1 MSSINSLSDDSEFI
15 ERVTDAYGH
24 LYDLV
29 YLRTHP
35 LTDQLFPQPALTR
48 KEKAWQLHTT
58 LLEILEELDPG
69 ADLPAYA
76 RDRRLFKL
84 VSLHYVDGLDPD
96 STADRLGISRR
107 QYYREHKRAME
118 AVGQLLLDHFQQE
131 SQPAEA
137 PQTTTPV
144 DVTRLEL
151 LRREAA
157 RLAQA
162 GRQRRLDDVVKRA
175 VPLLQSRLAQHHS
188 ELVTA
193 LPRDLPAVLADE
205 GAIRQGLLATLGYLI
220 ERTRNAVLRIGARI
234 GPSGTILSI
243 EVEPAV
249 PLEVDLDADFD
260 ERLKA
265 FEEMSSLGGAVITP
279 LRGAQELLGFEM
291 SFPTRAPRSI
301 LVVDDNEDML
311 ELFSRFLTPHG
322 YRVITARSASDALK
336 IARRVQPYVI
346 ILDLMIPGQD
356 GWDLLQNLLSHAETQ
371 SIPKIVCSVLK
382 QKELALSL
390 GANAFLEKPLSE
402 TELISTL
409 TLLEAP

>member
-1 MSSINSLSDDSEFI
+1 MSSLNSVSDNSDFVD
-15 ERVTDAYGH
+15 RVTDAYGH

-76 RDRRLFKL
+76 HDRRLFRL

-118 AVGQLLLDHFQQE
+118 AVGQLLLDRFQQE
-131 SQPAEA
+131 AQPAETHEA
-137 PQTTTPV
+137 TTPV
-144 DVTRLEL
+144 DVPRLEL

-162 GRQRRLDDVVKRA
+162 GRQRRLDDVVRRA

-188 ELVTA
+188 ELVA
-193 LPRDLPAVLADE
+193 ELPRDLPAVLADE

-220 ERTRNAVLRIGARI
+220 ERTRNATLRIGARI
-234 GPSGTILSI
+234 EPSGTVLSI
-243 EVEPAV
+243 AVEPPV
-249 PLEVDLDADFD
+249 GLDADFD
-260 ERLKA
+260 ERLRA
-265 FEEMSSLGGAVITP
+265 FEEMSSLGGAEITP
-279 LRGAQELLGFEM
+279 LRGGQELLGFEM
-291 SFPTRAPRSI
+291 RFPTRAPRSI

-322 YRVITARSASDALK
+322 YRVVTARSAADALK

-356 GWDLLQNLLSHAETQ
+356 GWDLLQNLLSHTETQ

>member
-1 MSSINSLSDDSEFI
+1 MSDNSDFV

-35 LTDQLFPQPALTR
+35 LTDQLFPDPVLTR

-76 RDRRLFKL
+76 HDRRLFKL
-84 VSLHYVDGLDPD
+84 VSLHYVDGLDAD
-96 STADRLGISRR
+96 ATADRLGISRR

-118 AVGQLLLDHFQQE
+118 AVGQLLLDHFEQAGAAPAHATE
-131 SQPAEA
+131 S
-137 PQTTTPV
+137 PQA

-162 GRQRRLDDVVKRA
+162 GRQRRLDEVVLRA

-188 ELVTA
+188 ELRHD
-193 LPRDLPAVLADE
+193 LPADLPAVLTDE
-205 GAIRQGLLATLGYLI
+205 GAIRQGLLAALGYLI
-220 ERTRNAVLRIGARI
+220 ERTQGAVLRIAARI
-234 GPSGTILSI
+234 EPADTILSI
-243 EVEPAV
+243 GVEPSI
-249 PLEVDLDADFD
+249 DLTPEIDADFV

-265 FEEMSSLGGAVITP
+265 FREMSSLGGAGIEP
-279 LRGAQELLGFEM
+279 LREARHLSGFEM
-291 SFPTRAPRSI
+291 RFPTQSPRTI

-322 YRVITARSASDALK
+322 YRVVTARSAADALK
-336 IARRVQPYVI
+336 IARRIQPYII

-402 TELISTL
+402 TELLSTL
-409 TLLEAP
+409 TLLEGP